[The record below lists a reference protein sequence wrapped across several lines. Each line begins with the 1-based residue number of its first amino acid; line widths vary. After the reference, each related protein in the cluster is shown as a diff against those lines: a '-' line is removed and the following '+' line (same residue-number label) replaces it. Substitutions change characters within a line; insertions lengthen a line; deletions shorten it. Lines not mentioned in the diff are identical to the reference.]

1 MKRFLIFPDLFPP
14 LALAIFLVPEATVS
28 GIPEIGFIFLTLA
41 YVYPIALIPA
51 SLTAAVDWSLSGRPV
66 YLRIA
71 VTVIFATIL
80 AELTARLLGVPGSLN
95 VWLMGAIPA
104 AVCSWLSD
112 KSMRSQNA

>member
-1 MKRFLIFPDLFPP
+1 MKRFLIFPALFPP

-41 YVYPIALIPA
+41 YVYPIALTPA
-51 SLTAAVDWSLSGRPV
+51 SLTAAVDWSLSGRPI

-80 AELTARLLGVPGSLN
+80 AELIAHQLLGVPGSLN

-104 AVCSWLSD
+104 AVCSWLAGM
-112 KSMRSQNA
+112 KQA